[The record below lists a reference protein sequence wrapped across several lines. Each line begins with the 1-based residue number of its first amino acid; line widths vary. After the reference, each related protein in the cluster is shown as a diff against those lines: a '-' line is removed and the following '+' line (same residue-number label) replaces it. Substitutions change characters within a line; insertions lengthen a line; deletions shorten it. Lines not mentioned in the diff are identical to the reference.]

1 MSQSESANPGSNSS
15 SSLSQNSSDF
25 DWLSGGGEIGKLIRT
40 IDWSQTPLGPVQ
52 TWPQSLRTT
61 ISICLSSNFPTSI
74 VWGEEM
80 VQIYNDSY
88 RPICG
93 DAHPGSL
100 GAKFWDTWESA
111 RPAVGAII
119 ANAQSGIGSYLENLR
134 MFLERKGYI
143 EEAFMTFSFSPIS
156 NEQGEIGGLF
166 HPITETTDRMLHARR
181 TGVLRDLGAR
191 LNEAKTMDDI
201 YRAASQDIDSFQL
214 DLPYLAFYEWE
225 GEKAVLKIS
234 YGISPEQL
242 HEFDSQAMINLGIG
256 PHLST
261 ALEISHSLVDPSASA
276 VGPYLEIPQRVLVLP
291 FSLPGHSE
299 SLGFALAAVSSR
311 RALDEAY
318 RSFYENL
325 AQSYN
330 AAISS
335 VHALE
340 QEQQRA
346 EALAEIDRAKTN
358 FFSNISHELRTPLTL
373 MLGPIEDQ
381 LLRSEVGSAER
392 ERYDLIYR
400 NGKRLRKLV
409 NSLLDFS
416 RIEAGRL
423 HAKFALGDIVKSSA
437 DIASIF
443 RSTLE
448 TAGLNLEVQNFEAK
462 DHIYYDAEMWERI
475 MLNLLS
481 NAYKYTIEGSIQLSF
496 EETDHSISVIVS
508 DSGIGIPE
516 QDLPKLFERFHR
528 VEGARGRTYE
538 GTGIGL
544 SLVKQLMK
552 IQGGDITVK
561 SVEGKGT
568 SFKAT
573 LRKGRDHFPSHQIT
587 DEKDRYDFSSDA
599 LLFLEEAAGWQRADD
614 GPASAK
620 TLNEAMVPNVSDN
633 ATADHSQT
641 VLVVDD
647 NADMRNYVAGFLSK
661 YFNILVADNGDQ
673 ALAVVKAGR
682 VNLVLSDVMMPGL
695 NGFEL
700 LQAIRSMSDTKD
712 LPVILLSA
720 RAGEEAKLEG
730 LREGANDYLVK
741 PFSSRELIARVTSTL
756 QISTMREETANL
768 RANSNERLR
777 SVFAQAAVGMLV
789 LDLDTNILDTNAT
802 FASITGYNVEEL
814 KKMSVEKLN
823 QPSDWAIAIEKVQDI
838 LAGRSSG
845 VVLEKQLIR
854 KDGTLCWVQVSLSA
868 VRNSHNEIDSLIGVC
883 EDIRARKE
891 SEIIAKDALNEAEKA
906 NRTKS
911 MFLANMSH
919 EIRTPLGI
927 IQGYIDLL
935 NSSNILPEE
944 QQGWINIAKRNAQQL
959 GIIIDDILDLSRV
972 EADKIELYKTRFD
985 LIDFLRDI
993 QTTFAHKAEEK
1004 GLTLSIDYE
1013 SAKDQQIATDRNRLR
1028 QILVNVVGNSI
1039 KFTSKGKV
1047 TLKYGFEKL
1056 GHDRERHSFRVLDTG
1071 IGMSRED
1078 QQKLFQPFSQAD
1090 ASINRSFG
1098 GTGLGLALS
1107 NNLAQLMGGQ
1117 LRVLYS
1123 VPTEGSEFELELI
1136 LDSLEAISD
1145 EVVKSMP
1152 LVKGDKPLSGLK
1164 ILLVEDSPDNQLLIS
1179 RILKREGVATI
1190 AMASDGLEGVE
1201 MAETGDF
1208 DLVLMDVQMPKM
1220 DGFEA
1225 VAFLRK
1231 KAFKTPVIALTA
1243 HAMKGYR
1250 DECIAAGFD
1259 DYLMKPI
1266 HREALVNVIGKQ
1278 LGWGRES

>member
-1 MSQSESANPGSNSS
+1 MIQSESDNPA
-15 SSLSQNSSDF
+15 SLASPDSADF
-25 DWLSGGGEIGKLIRT
+25 DWLSGGGEIGKLIRSM
-40 IDWSQTPLGPVQ
+40 DWSKTPLGPVQ
-52 TWPQSLRTT
+52 SWPQSLRTT

-74 VWGEEM
+74 VWGEDM

-119 ANAQSGIGSYLENLR
+119 AKAQTGSGSYLENLR

-181 TGVLRDLGAR
+181 TGVLRELGTR
-191 LNEAKTMDDI
+191 LNEAKTMADI
-201 YRAASQDIDSFQL
+201 YQAASHDVESYQL

-225 GEKAVLKIS
+225 GEHAKLIVS
-234 YGISPEQL
+234 YGITPEQL
-242 HEFDSQAMINLGIG
+242 LGFEQATMDSLGIS
-256 PHLST
+256 PFLLS
-261 ALEISHSLVDPSASA
+261 ALEIKHSEVESSAETL
-276 VGPYLEIPQRVLVLP
+276 GPYPELPQCAIILP
-291 FSLPGHSE
+291 FALPGQSR
-299 SLGFALAAVSSR
+299 SLGFAVAAVSSR

-325 AQSYN
+325 SQTYS

-340 QEQQRA
+340 QEQKRA

-381 LLRSEVGSAER
+381 LLRSDVDSEER
-392 ERYDLIYR
+392 QKFDLIYR

-423 HAKFALGDIVKSSA
+423 HAKFSAGNLVQYSS

-443 RSTLE
+443 RSTVE
-448 TAGLNLEVQNFEAK
+448 KAGLSLDIESFEASESV
-462 DHIYYDAEMWERI
+462 YFDAEMWERI

-481 NAYKYTIEGSIQLSF
+481 NAYKYTLNGSIKLSF
-496 EETDHSISVIVS
+496 EETPETLSVLVS

-544 SLVKQLMK
+544 SLVRQLMK
-552 IQGGDITVK
+552 IQGGDISVV
-561 SVEGKGT
+561 SVEGQGT
-568 SFKAT
+568 TFKAT
-573 LRKGRDHFPSHQIT
+573 LMKGREHFNPEQIV
-587 DEKDRYDFSSDA
+587 DEKDRHDFSSDA
-599 LLFLEEAAGWQRADD
+599 LLFLEEAESWQSAGQ
-614 GPASAK
+614 
-620 TLNEAMVPNVSDN
+620 EAFEIKRERSFDAGSFKDPSLV
-633 ATADHSQT
+633 DHNQT
-641 VLVVDD
+641 VLIVDD
-647 NADMRNYVAGFLSK
+647 NSDMRHYVAGFLSK
-661 YFNILVADNGDQ
+661 YFNVLVADNGDS
-673 ALAVVKAGR
+673 AFAIAKEGK

-700 LQAIRSMSDTKD
+700 LQAIRSHADIKE

-741 PFSSRELIARVTSTL
+741 PFSSRELIARVASTL
-756 QISTMREETANL
+756 QISSMREETASL

-777 SVFAQAAVGMLV
+777 STFAQAAVGMVV
-789 LDLDTNILDTNAT
+789 LDLNANILDANTK
-802 FASITGYNVEEL
+802 FAEITGYSIDEL
-814 KKMSVEKLN
+814 KSMSVETLN
-823 QPSDWAIAIEKVQDI
+823 KPEDWASNALQIADT
-838 LAGRSSG
+838 LSGRTHG
-845 VVLEKQLIR
+845 FVVEKQLIR
-854 KDGTLCWVQVSLSA
+854 KDGTLCWVQNSISP
-868 VRNSHNEIDSLIGVC
+868 VRNSAGEIDSLIVVS
-883 EDIRARKE
+883 EDIRIRKE
-891 SEIIAKDALNEAEKA
+891 SELVARDALHEAEKA

-935 NSSNILPEE
+935 NASQILPEE
-944 QQGWINIAKRNAQQL
+944 QQGWIDIAKRNAQQL

-972 EADKIELYKTRFD
+972 EADRIELHKTRFE
-985 LIDFLRDI
+985 LMEFFQDI
-993 QTTFAHKAEEK
+993 QSTFAHKAEEK
-1004 GLTLSIDYE
+1004 GLKLAISCENASGLSIT
-1013 SAKDQQIATDRNRLR
+1013 TDRNRLR
-1028 QILVNVVGNSI
+1028 QILVNVIGNSI
-1039 KFTSKGKV
+1039 KFTFKGQV

-1056 GHDRERHSFRVLDTG
+1056 GHDRERHSFRVLDSG
-1071 IGMSRED
+1071 IGMSRDD
-1078 QQKLFQPFSQAD
+1078 QLKLFQPFSQAD
-1090 ASINRSFG
+1090 ATINRSFG

-1107 NNLAQLMGGQ
+1107 RNLAQLMGGQ
-1117 LRVLYS
+1117 LRILYS
-1123 VPTEGSEFELELI
+1123 SPNEGSEFELELI
-1136 LDSLEAISD
+1136 LNSLDRVADSGEKAIL
-1145 EVVKSMP
+1145 M
-1152 LVKGDKPLSGLK
+1152 VKGVKPLSGLK

-1179 RILKREGVATI
+1179 RILKREGVQSVST
-1190 AMASDGLEGVE
+1190 ASDGVEGVE
-1201 MAETGDF
+1201 MAEKGDF
-1208 DLVLMDVQMPKM
+1208 DLVLMDVQMPRM

-1225 VAFLRK
+1225 VGRLRK
-1231 KAFKTPVIALTA
+1231 KGYRTSIVALTA

-1266 HREALVNVIGKQ
+1266 NREALLNVIGKQ
-1278 LGWGRES
+1278 LGWARES